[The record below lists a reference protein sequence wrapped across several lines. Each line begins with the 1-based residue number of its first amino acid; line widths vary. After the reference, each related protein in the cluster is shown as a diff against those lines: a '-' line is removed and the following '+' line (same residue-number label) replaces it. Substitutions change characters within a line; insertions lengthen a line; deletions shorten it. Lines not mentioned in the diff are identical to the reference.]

1 MQIKNHEFP
10 PNIADIEKEF
20 GSLKEKPI
28 VFTYNDTIYNPIGFQ
43 IPADLLVHE
52 STHAEQQDGDA
63 ETWWTHYLA
72 DKDWRI
78 EQEAE
83 AYGNQYRFI
92 CRTVK
97 DRNARDK
104 NLRIMA
110 GFLSGPMYGSVI
122 NLQEAM
128 KRIRMYSE
136 GIYKIKDD
144 II

>member
-1 MQIKNHEFP
+1 M
-10 PNIADIEKEF
+10 
-20 GSLKEKPI
+20 
-28 VFTYNDTIYNPIGFQ
+28 GFR

-52 STHAEQQDGDA
+52 ETHRDQQDG
-63 ETWWTHYLA
+63 EPEKWWDHYFY
-72 DKDWRI
+72 DKEWRI

-92 CRTVK
+92 CRSVH

-110 GFLSGPMYGSVI
+110 GFLSGPMYGNVVT
-122 NLQEAM
+122 LQEAM
-128 KRIRMYSE
+128 KRIKVYSE